1 MPDYRLE
8 QDNLTVSY
16 TLRLDESVLTMAEMW
31 VHSYNKH
38 VHQHEC
44 E

>member
-8 QDNLTVSY
+8 QDNLTVNY
-16 TLRLDESVLTMAEMW
+16 TLDESVLTMAEMW